1 MAIAAPAGPAAPSA
15 AAGTRF
21 RRWGIALAVIVGV
34 AVVLKLA
41 YGPWYMNYD
50 TRYALLWAHDLWHG
64 FSPEYTADF
73 APTPHPLLT
82 AAASL
87 ALPFG
92 NASDEIITWA
102 ILLAFGTVVWLS
114 YRLGETLFHP
124 AVGVVAALVVATR
137 PATERDALLGY
148 QDVPF
153 AAFILGAVLLEAQRR
168 RRGLPVLGLL
178 ALAGL
183 LRPEAWVLSGLY
195 VLWLWRG
202 TTNRSRALMIV
213 LAASAPVIWALS
225 DLAVTG
231 DLLHSLHGT
240 AALAED
246 NDRRRYV
253 NQIPYWTAQ
262 YFGYTLR
269 EPLVVGV
276 PVGLVFAWLYVRK
289 RALLPF
295 AVALAMTAVFAVGP
309 VFGLPLIG
317 RYVRTPSDLL
327 AVFYGLAVC
336 GWVLLPAAHP
346 ARRTWQVIGVVAA
359 LLSVAFLPWHVR
371 MLRNLE
377 RGNAI
382 DSARYA
388 QLRDVARA
396 PAVRAAF
403 AACPDLSAADHR
415 PIPYIRFW
423 LRGAP
428 GTVSTVRGN
437 ASPLG
442 KLLLVPRRNRLQKR
456 IYGTDYPPVSAPAG
470 WTRVYQ
476 NPSWR
481 VLAAPGCA

>member
-1 MAIAAPAGPAAPSA
+1 
-15 AAGTRF
+15 
-21 RRWGIALAVIVGV
+21 
-34 AVVLKLA
+34 
-41 YGPWYMNYD
+41 
-50 TRYALLWAHDLWHG
+50 
-64 FSPEYTADF
+64 
-73 APTPHPLLT
+73 
-82 AAASL
+82 
-87 ALPFG
+87 
-92 NASDEIITWA
+92 
-102 ILLAFGTVVWLS
+102 
-114 YRLGETLFHP
+114 
-124 AVGVVAALVVATR
+124 
-137 PATERDALLGY
+137 
-148 QDVPF
+148 
-153 AAFILGAVLLEAQRR
+153 
-168 RRGLPVLGLL
+168 
-178 ALAGL
+178 
-183 LRPEAWVLSGLY
+183 
-195 VLWLWRG
+195 
-202 TTNRSRALMIV
+202 
-213 LAASAPVIWALS
+213 
-225 DLAVTG
+225 
-231 DLLHSLHGT
+231 
-240 AALAED
+240 
-246 NDRRRYV
+246 
-253 NQIPYWTAQ
+253 
-262 YFGYTLR
+262 
-269 EPLVVGV
+269 
-276 PVGLVFAWLYVRK
+276 
-289 RALLPF
+289 
-295 AVALAMTAVFAVGP
+295 
-309 VFGLPLIG
+309 
-317 RYVRTPSDLL
+317 
-327 AVFYGLAVC
+327 VC